1 MSFFYISNFNSDA
14 VKHLIS
20 INILLYTAAF
30 VFSQY
35 KIENIFSLYHPLD
48 DRFELYQI
56 ITHMFIHSKRFFLH
70 IIFNMLALLMFG
82 GKMETLLGIK
92 KFLITYFLSG
102 VLAALFQLV
111 FNTGVMYYFVHSLDF
126 TQAKRIFDYY
136 LNDDQKINLYTSMYS
151 PMMGSSG
158 AVSGIVGAFA
168 RFFPEHKIFIL
179 PFPLPIAIRKAL
191 LIFVFGSFVSSIF
204 NLAPGVAHFAHI
216 GGILSGYFIGSFF
229 IKNEKNYF

>member
-1 MSFFYISNFNSDA
+1 MNFYISNFNSYA

-20 INILLYTAAF
+20 INVLVYTATF

-35 KIENIFSLYHPLD
+35 KIESILSLYHPFD

-56 ITHMFIHSKRFFLH
+56 LTHMFVHSKRFFLH
-70 IIFNMLALLMFG
+70 IIFNMLALFMFG
-82 GKMETLLGIK
+82 GQMETLLGIK
-92 KFLITYFLSG
+92 KFMIIYFLSG
-102 VLAALFQLV
+102 ILAALFQLV
-111 FNTGVMYYFVHSLDF
+111 FNTSVMYYFVHSLDF
-126 TQAKRIFDYY
+126 TQAKKILDY

-179 PFPLPIAIRKAL
+179 PFPLPIAVRKAL
-191 LIFVFGSFVSSIF
+191 LIFIFGSFISAIF

-229 IKNEKNYF
+229 YKK